1 MATFM
6 IFYGASCVIL
16 EFDSP
21 SPCSALLYG
30 IDQDVLFSFFLKKI
44 LEMEVI
50 GNDGEKN
57 SDSFMSMLTT
67 SSSVIWHLYKYST
80 KAFN

>member
-21 SPCSALLYG
+21 SPCSPLLYG
-30 IDQDVLFSFFLKKI
+30 IDQDVLFSFFLKKNEI
-44 LEMEVI
+44 I
-50 GNDGEKN
+50 
-57 SDSFMSMLTT
+57 
-67 SSSVIWHLYKYST
+67 
-80 KAFN
+80 